1 MPNFKTK
8 RRMKTILTNILILIS
23 IVSFGQEITTI
34 RVSVPN
40 KTDEVYI
47 VGNQDD
53 LGNWQPDKVKLS
65 KISEYERE
73 ISLNLTFPA
82 EFKLTRGNWNSEAV
96 INKISG
102 QPNFILNTKPINVE
116 YYKIQGWTDQINK
129 FSTYSEFQIVEI
141 NSKALNQKRKLYVS
155 LPENYN
161 DKIKYPV
168 IYVTD
173 AHNLNH
179 FEIVSQTI
187 RQQSN
192 FSNFPECI
200 VVGIYIIGKER
211 DKELDITYSKDGV
224 IFKDF
229 IFNEVISFV
238 DKNYSTSSFKAI
250 FGHSNG
256 AEYNHYLMFEKNNP
270 FDAFMNISEN
280 LSDLYNGGNVELIK
294 NKFIQ
299 FITHNKKPIKYFVAS
314 AKYDHD
320 DIRYPSGLEIEKII
334 QNNKNNTIDFKHNV
348 YKSWH
353 NDLVGYSVLDA
364 LQFIFSNY
372 QDYGL
377 FETCFTDNK
386 FNYASI
392 KQKFIEQNEKYI
404 QPYIENEN
412 SSALIFR
419 IIDASK
425 KINVLN
431 QMLEFEDPEF
441 EIFDY
446 YARANMFAGF
456 NDYNT
461 SAKYWEKV
469 IDENNEQNIR
479 AIIFTYA
486 KYLFETYENIN
497 KKEQAFRNIEIL
509 LQKNPKY
516 ELEFKYLLAK
526 IGIENNLQIEKSK
539 KYLKQVERAFKEN
552 KLFEKGDLEKLRKKQ
567 KLGITA
573 VLQKRG
579 FLASMTVKC

>member
-1 MPNFKTK
+1 
-8 RRMKTILTNILILIS
+8 MKTILTNILTLIS
-23 IVSFGQEITTI
+23 LVTFGQEITTI

-47 VGNQDD
+47 VGNQEN
-53 LGNWQPDKVKLS
+53 LGNWQPDKVKLN

-82 EFKLTRGNWNSEAV
+82 EFKFTRGNWNSEAV
-96 INKISG
+96 VSKLSG
-102 QPNFILNTKPINVE
+102 QPNFILKSKPIQDE

-129 FSTYSEFQIVEI
+129 FSTYSDFQIVEI
-141 NSKALNQKRKLYVS
+141 NSKALDQKRKLYIS

-161 DKIKYPV
+161 QQIKYPV

-179 FEIVSQTI
+179 FEIVTQTI

-211 DKELDITYSKDGV
+211 FKEMDRTYSENGIKFKNY
-224 IFKDF
+224 IFD
-229 IFNEVISFV
+229 EVIPFV

-250 FGHSNG
+250 FGHSDG
-256 AEYNHYLMFEKNNP
+256 AEYNHYLMFETNNP

-280 LSDLYNGGNVELIK
+280 LSDLYNENIEPIR
-294 NKFIQ
+294 NKFIT
-299 FITHNKKPIKYFVAS
+299 FLNRNKKPIKYFIAS

-320 DIRYPSGLEIEKII
+320 DFRYRSGLEIEKIF
-334 QNNKNNTIDFKHNV
+334 QNNQNNTIDFKHNV
-348 YKSWH
+348 YKSGH

-364 LQFIFSNY
+364 LKFIFSDY
-372 QDYGL
+372 QDYSL
-377 FETCFTDNK
+377 FEKCFTDNQ
-386 FNYASI
+386 FNYGSA
-392 KQKFIEQNEKYI
+392 KQKFIQQNEKYI

-412 SSALIFR
+412 SSAVFGR

-425 KINVLN
+425 KVDILN
-431 QMLEFEDPEF
+431 QMLEYEDPDF
-441 EIFDY
+441 ETFDFY
-446 YARANMFAGF
+446 TRANLYLDFK
-456 NDYNT
+456 DYNT
-461 SAKYWEKV
+461 SVKYWEKV

-486 KYLFETYENIN
+486 KNLFETYENIN
-497 KKEQAFRNIEIL
+497 KKEQAYRNLEIL

-526 IGIENNLQIEKSK
+526 IGIENNIQIEKSK
-539 KYLKQVERAFKEN
+539 RYLKQVEKTFKEN
-552 KLFEKGDLEKLRKKQ
+552 KLFNKGDLEKLKK
-567 KLGITA
+567 I
-573 VLQKRG
+573 
-579 FLASMTVKC
+579 

>member
-1 MPNFKTK
+1 
-8 RRMKTILTNILILIS
+8 MKTILTNILILIS

-34 RVSVPN
+34 KVSVPN
-40 KTDEVYI
+40 KTDDVYI
-47 VGNQDD
+47 VGNQEN
-53 LGNWQPDKVKLS
+53 LGNWQPDKIKLN
-65 KISEYERE
+65 KISDYERE

-82 EFKLTRGNWNSEAV
+82 EFKFTRGKWDSEAV
-96 INKISG
+96 INQLSG
-102 QPNFILNTKPINVE
+102 QPNFILKNKPIQDE

-129 FSTYSEFQIVEI
+129 FSTYSDFQIVEI
-141 NSKALNQKRKLYVS
+141 NSKVLDQKRKLYIS

-161 DKIKYPV
+161 QQIKYPV

-173 AHNLNH
+173 AHNLHH

-211 DKELDITYSKDGV
+211 YKEMDRTYSENGV
-224 IFKDF
+224 KFKNYIFD
-229 IFNEVISFV
+229 EVIPFV

-250 FGHSNG
+250 FGHSDG
-256 AEYNHYLMFEKNNP
+256 AEYNHYLMFETNNP

-280 LSDLYNGGNVELIK
+280 LSDLYNENIEPIR
-294 NKFIQ
+294 NKFIA
-299 FITHNKKPIKYFVAS
+299 FLNRNKKPIKYFIAS

-320 DIRYPSGLEIEKII
+320 DFRYRSGSEIEKIF
-334 QNNKNNTIDFKHNV
+334 QNNQNNTIDFKHNV

-364 LQFIFSNY
+364 LKFIFSDY
-372 QDYGL
+372 QDYSL
-377 FETCFTDNK
+377 FENCFTDNK
-386 FNYASI
+386 FNYASA
-392 KQKFIEQNEKYI
+392 KQKFIQQNEEYI

-412 SSALIFR
+412 SSAVVFR

-425 KINVLN
+425 KVDLLN

-446 YARANMFAGF
+446 YARAILFTEF
-456 NDYNT
+456 KDYNT
-461 SAKYWEKV
+461 SVKYWEKV
-469 IDENNEQNIR
+469 IEANNEQNIIQ
-479 AIIFTYA
+479 IINNKVKF
-486 KYLFETYENIN
+486 LFETYGSIN
-497 KKEQAFRNIEIL
+497 NKEQAYRNLEIL

-526 IGIENNLQIEKSK
+526 IGIENNLQIDKSK
-539 KYLKQVERAFKEN
+539 KYLKQVEKTFREN
-552 KLFEKGDLEKLRKKQ
+552 KLFDKGDLEKLRKK
-567 KLGITA
+567 
-573 VLQKRG
+573 
-579 FLASMTVKC
+579 

>member
-1 MPNFKTK
+1 
-8 RRMKTILTNILILIS
+8 MKTILSNILLLIS
-23 IVSFGQEITTI
+23 FVSFGQELTTI

-40 KTDEVYI
+40 QTDEVYI
-47 VGNQDD
+47 VGNQES
-53 LGNWQPDKVKLS
+53 LGNWQPDKVKLN

-73 ISLNLTFPA
+73 ISLSLTFPA
-82 EFKLTRGNWNSEAV
+82 EFKFTRGNWDSEAV
-96 INKISG
+96 INQLSG
-102 QPNFILNTKPINVE
+102 QPNFILKNKPIQYE

-129 FSTYSEFQIVEI
+129 FSTYSDFQIVEI
-141 NSKALNQKRKLYVS
+141 NSKVLDQKRKLYIS

-161 DKIKYPV
+161 QQIKYPV

-173 AHNLNH
+173 AHNLHH

-211 DKELDITYSKDGV
+211 YKEMDRTYSENGV
-224 IFKDF
+224 KFKNYIFD
-229 IFNEVISFV
+229 EVIPFV

-250 FGHSNG
+250 FGHSDG
-256 AEYNHYLMFEKNNP
+256 AEYNHYLMFETNNP

-280 LSDLYNGGNVELIK
+280 LSDLYNENIEPIR
-294 NKFIQ
+294 NKFIA
-299 FITHNKKPIKYFVAS
+299 FLNRNKKPIKYFIAS

-320 DIRYPSGLEIEKII
+320 DFRYRSGSEIEKIF
-334 QNNKNNTIDFKHNV
+334 QNNQNNTIDFKHNV

-364 LQFIFSNY
+364 LKFIFSDY
-372 QDYGL
+372 QDYSL
-377 FETCFTDNK
+377 FENCFTDNK
-386 FNYASI
+386 FNYASA
-392 KQKFIEQNEKYI
+392 KQKFIQQNEEYI

-412 SSALIFR
+412 SSAVVFR

-425 KINVLN
+425 KVDLLN

-446 YARANMFAGF
+446 YARAILFTEF
-456 NDYNT
+456 KDYNT
-461 SAKYWEKV
+461 SVKYWEKV
-469 IDENNEQNIR
+469 IEANNEQNIIQ
-479 AIIFTYA
+479 IINNKVKF
-486 KYLFETYENIN
+486 LFETYGSIN
-497 KKEQAFRNIEIL
+497 NKEQAYRNLEIL

-526 IGIENNLQIEKSK
+526 IGIENNLQIDKSK
-539 KYLKQVERAFKEN
+539 KYLKQVEKTFREN
-552 KLFEKGDLEKLRKKQ
+552 KLFDKGDLEKLRKK
-567 KLGITA
+567 
-573 VLQKRG
+573 
-579 FLASMTVKC
+579 

>member
-1 MPNFKTK
+1 
-8 RRMKTILTNILILIS
+8 MKTILTNILTLIS
-23 IVSFGQEITTI
+23 LVTFGQEITTI

-47 VGNQDD
+47 VGNQEN
-53 LGNWQPDKVKLS
+53 LGNWQPDKVKLN

-82 EFKLTRGNWNSEAV
+82 EFKFTRGNWNSEAV
-96 INKISG
+96 VSKLSG
-102 QPNFILNTKPINVE
+102 QPNFILKSKPIQDE

-129 FSTYSEFQIVEI
+129 FSTYSDFQIVEI
-141 NSKALNQKRKLYVS
+141 NSKALDQKRKLYIS

-161 DKIKYPV
+161 QQIKYPV

-179 FEIVSQTI
+179 FEIVTQTI

-211 DKELDITYSKDGV
+211 YKEMDRTYSENGIKFKNY
-224 IFKDF
+224 IFD
-229 IFNEVISFV
+229 EVIPFV
-238 DKNYSTSSFKAI
+238 DKSYSTSSFKAI
-250 FGHSNG
+250 FGHSDG
-256 AEYNHYLMFEKNNP
+256 AEYNHYLMFETNNP

-280 LSDLYNGGNVELIK
+280 LSDLYNENIEPIR
-294 NKFIQ
+294 NKFIA
-299 FITHNKKPIKYFVAS
+299 FLNRNKKPIKYFIAS

-320 DIRYPSGLEIEKII
+320 DFRYRSGLEIDKIF
-334 QNNKNNTIDFKHNV
+334 QNNQNNTIDFKHNV

-364 LQFIFSNY
+364 LKFIFSDY
-372 QDYGL
+372 QDYSL
-377 FETCFTDNK
+377 FENCFTDNK
-386 FNYASI
+386 FNYASA
-392 KQKFIEQNEKYI
+392 KQKFIQQNEEYI

-412 SSALIFR
+412 SSAVVFR

-425 KINVLN
+425 KVDLLN

-446 YARANMFAGF
+446 YARAILFTEF
-456 NDYNT
+456 KDYNT
-461 SAKYWEKV
+461 SVKYWEKV
-469 IDENNEQNIR
+469 IEVNNERNIIQ
-479 AIIFTYA
+479 IINNKA
-486 KYLFETYENIN
+486 KFLFETYGSIN
-497 KKEQAFRNIEIL
+497 NKEQAYRNLEFL
-509 LQKNPKY
+509 LQKNPEY

-526 IGIENNLQIEKSK
+526 IGIENNLQIDKSK
-539 KYLKQVERAFKEN
+539 RYLKQVEKTFKVN
-552 KLFEKGDLEKLRKKQ
+552 KLFNKGDLEKLKK
-567 KLGITA
+567 I
-573 VLQKRG
+573 
-579 FLASMTVKC
+579 

>member
-1 MPNFKTK
+1 
-8 RRMKTILTNILILIS
+8 MKTILTNILTLIS
-23 IVSFGQEITTI
+23 LVTFGQEITTI

-47 VGNQDD
+47 VGNQEN
-53 LGNWQPDKVKLS
+53 LGNWQPDKVKLN

-82 EFKLTRGNWNSEAV
+82 EFKFTRGNWNSEAV
-96 INKISG
+96 VSKLSG
-102 QPNFILNTKPINVE
+102 QPNFILKSKPIQDE

-129 FSTYSEFQIVEI
+129 FSTYSDFQIVEI
-141 NSKALNQKRKLYVS
+141 NSKSLDQKRKLYIS

-161 DKIKYPV
+161 QQIKYPV

-179 FEIVSQTI
+179 FEIVTQTI

-211 DKELDITYSKDGV
+211 FKEMDRTYSENGIKFKNY
-224 IFKDF
+224 IFD
-229 IFNEVISFV
+229 EVIPFV

-250 FGHSNG
+250 FGHSDG
-256 AEYNHYLMFEKNNP
+256 AEYNHYLMFETNNP

-280 LSDLYNGGNVELIK
+280 LSDLYNENIEPIR
-294 NKFIQ
+294 NKFIT
-299 FITHNKKPIKYFVAS
+299 FLNRNKKPIKYFIAS

-320 DIRYPSGLEIEKII
+320 DFRYRSGLEIDKIF
-334 QNNKNNTIDFKHNV
+334 QNNQNNTIDFKHNV

-364 LQFIFSNY
+364 LKFIFSDY
-372 QDYGL
+372 QDYSL
-377 FETCFTDNK
+377 FENCFTDNK
-386 FNYASI
+386 FNYASA
-392 KQKFIEQNEKYI
+392 KQKFIQQNEEYI

-412 SSALIFR
+412 SSAVVFR

-425 KINVLN
+425 KVDLLN

-446 YARANMFAGF
+446 YARAILFTEF
-456 NDYNT
+456 KDYNT
-461 SAKYWEKV
+461 SVKYWEKV
-469 IDENNEQNIR
+469 IEVNNERNIIQ
-479 AIIFTYA
+479 IINNKA
-486 KYLFETYENIN
+486 KFLFETYGSIN
-497 KKEQAFRNIEIL
+497 NKEQAYRNLEFL
-509 LQKNPKY
+509 LQKNPEY

-526 IGIENNLQIEKSK
+526 IGIENNLQIDKSK
-539 KYLKQVERAFKEN
+539 RYLKQVEKTFKVN
-552 KLFEKGDLEKLRKKQ
+552 KLFNKGDLEKLKK
-567 KLGITA
+567 I
-573 VLQKRG
+573 
-579 FLASMTVKC
+579 

>member
-1 MPNFKTK
+1 
-8 RRMKTILTNILILIS
+8 MKTILSNILLLIS
-23 IVSFGQEITTI
+23 FVSFGQELTTI

-40 KTDEVYI
+40 QTDEVYI
-47 VGNQDD
+47 VGNQEN
-53 LGNWQPDKVKLS
+53 LGNWQPDKIKLN
-65 KISEYERE
+65 KISDYERE

-82 EFKLTRGNWNSEAV
+82 EFKFTRGNWDSEAV
-96 INKISG
+96 INQLSG
-102 QPNFILNTKPINVE
+102 QPNFILKNKPIQDE

-129 FSTYSEFQIVEI
+129 FSTYSDFQIVEI
-141 NSKALNQKRKLYVS
+141 NSKVLDQKRKLYIS

-161 DKIKYPV
+161 QQIKYPV

-173 AHNLNH
+173 AHNLHH

-211 DKELDITYSKDGV
+211 YKEMDRTYSENGV
-224 IFKDF
+224 KFKNYIFD
-229 IFNEVISFV
+229 EVIPFV

-250 FGHSNG
+250 FGHSDG
-256 AEYNHYLMFEKNNP
+256 AEYNHYLMFETNNP

-280 LSDLYNGGNVELIK
+280 LSDLYNENIEPIR
-294 NKFIQ
+294 NKFIA
-299 FITHNKKPIKYFVAS
+299 FLNRNKKPIKYFIAS

-320 DIRYPSGLEIEKII
+320 DFRYRSGSEIEKIF
-334 QNNKNNTIDFKHNV
+334 QNNQNNTIYFKHNV

-364 LQFIFSNY
+364 LKFIFSDY
-372 QDYGL
+372 QDYSL
-377 FETCFTDNK
+377 FENCFTDNK
-386 FNYASI
+386 FNYASA
-392 KQKFIEQNEKYI
+392 KQKFIQQNEEYI

-412 SSALIFR
+412 SSAVVFR

-425 KINVLN
+425 KVDLLN

-446 YARANMFAGF
+446 YARAILFTEF
-456 NDYNT
+456 KDYNT
-461 SAKYWEKV
+461 SVKYWEKV
-469 IDENNEQNIR
+469 IEANNEQNIIQ
-479 AIIFTYA
+479 IINNKVKF
-486 KYLFETYENIN
+486 LFETYGSIN
-497 KKEQAFRNIEIL
+497 NKEQAYRNLEIL

-526 IGIENNLQIEKSK
+526 IGIENNLQIDKSK
-539 KYLKQVERAFKEN
+539 KYLKQVEKTFREN
-552 KLFEKGDLEKLRKKQ
+552 KLFDKGDLEKLRKK
-567 KLGITA
+567 
-573 VLQKRG
+573 
-579 FLASMTVKC
+579 

>member
-1 MPNFKTK
+1 
-8 RRMKTILTNILILIS
+8 MKTILINILILIS
-23 IVSFGQEITTI
+23 VVSFGQEITTI
-34 RVSVPN
+34 KVSVPN
-40 KTDEVYI
+40 KTDDVYI
-47 VGNQDD
+47 VGNQEN
-53 LGNWQPDKVKLS
+53 LGNWQPDKIKLN

-82 EFKLTRGNWNSEAV
+82 EFKFTRGKWDSEAV
-96 INKISG
+96 INQLSG
-102 QPNFILNTKPINVE
+102 QPNFILKNKPIQDE

-129 FSTYSEFQIVEI
+129 FSTYSDFQIVEI
-141 NSKALNQKRKLYVS
+141 NSKVLDQKRKLYIS

-161 DKIKYPV
+161 QQIKYPV

-173 AHNLNH
+173 AHNLHH

-211 DKELDITYSKDGV
+211 YKEMDRTYSENGIKFKNY
-224 IFKDF
+224 IFD
-229 IFNEVISFV
+229 EVIPFV

-250 FGHSNG
+250 FGHSDG
-256 AEYNHYLMFEKNNP
+256 AEYNHYLMFETNNP

-280 LSDLYNGGNVELIK
+280 LSDLYNENIEPIR
-294 NKFIQ
+294 NKFIA
-299 FITHNKKPIKYFVAS
+299 FLNRNKKPIKYFIAS

-320 DIRYPSGLEIEKII
+320 DFRYRSGLEIEKIF
-334 QNNKNNTIDFKHNV
+334 QNNQNNTIDFKHNV

-364 LQFIFSNY
+364 LKFIFSDY
-372 QDYGL
+372 QDYSL
-377 FETCFTDNK
+377 FENCFRDNK
-386 FNYASI
+386 FNYVLA
-392 KQKFIEQNEKYI
+392 KQKFIQQNEEYI

-412 SSALIFR
+412 SSAVVFR

-425 KINVLN
+425 KVDLLN

-446 YARANMFAGF
+446 YARAILFTEF
-456 NDYNT
+456 KDYNT
-461 SAKYWEKV
+461 SVKYWEKV
-469 IDENNEQNIR
+469 IEVNNEQNIIQ
-479 AIIFTYA
+479 IINNKA
-486 KYLFETYENIN
+486 KFLFETYGSIN
-497 KKEQAFRNIEIL
+497 NKEQAYCNLENL
-509 LQKNPKY
+509 LQKNPEY

-539 KYLKQVERAFKEN
+539 RYLKQVEKTFREN
-552 KLFEKGDLEKLRKKQ
+552 RFFSKVDIEKLKRK
-567 KLGITA
+567 
-573 VLQKRG
+573 
-579 FLASMTVKC
+579 

>member
-1 MPNFKTK
+1 MNLIFNS
-8 RRMKTILTNILILIS
+8 ILKGILILTS
-23 IVSFGQEITTI
+23 IVSFGQELTTI

-47 VGNQDD
+47 VGNQDN
-53 LGNWQPDKVKLS
+53 LGNWQPDKIKLN

-73 ISLNLTFPA
+73 ISLKLTFPA
-82 EFKLTRGNWNSEAV
+82 EYKLTRGNWNSEAV

-173 AHNLNH
+173 ANNLNH

-200 VVGIYIIGKER
+200 VIGIYILGEER
-211 DKELDITYSKDGV
+211 DKELDRTYKENGLR
-224 IFKDF
+224 FKDY
-229 IFNEVISFV
+229 IFDEVIPFV
-238 DKNYSTSSFKAI
+238 NKNYSTSLFKAMY
-250 FGHSNG
+250 GHSDG
-256 AEYNHYLMFEKNNP
+256 AEFNHYLMFETNNP

-280 LSDLYNGGNVELIK
+280 LSDLYSESIEPIR
-294 NKFIQ
+294 NKFIE
-299 FITHNKKPIKYFVAS
+299 FLNHNKKPIKYFIAS

-320 DIRYPSGLEIEKII
+320 DFRYRSGLEIEKII
-334 QNNKNNTIDFKHNV
+334 LNNKNNNLDFKHNL

-353 NDLVGYSVLDA
+353 IDLVGYSVLDA
-364 LQFIFSNY
+364 LQFTFSDY
-372 QDYGL
+372 QDYSL
-377 FETCFTDNK
+377 FENCFTDVQ
-386 FNYASI
+386 FNYATA
-392 KQKFIEQNEKYI
+392 KQKFIQQNEKYI
-404 QPYIENEN
+404 EPYIENEN

-425 KINVLN
+425 KINALN

-461 SAKYWEKV
+461 SAKNWEKV

-497 KKEQAFRNIEIL
+497 KKEQAFRNLEIL

-552 KLFEKGDLEKLRKKQ
+552 KLFNKGDLEKLRNK
-567 KLGITA
+567 
-573 VLQKRG
+573 
-579 FLASMTVKC
+579 

>member
-34 RVSVPN
+34 KVSVPN
-40 KTDEVYI
+40 KTDDVYI
-47 VGNQDD
+47 VGNQEN
-53 LGNWQPDKVKLS
+53 LGNWQPDKIKLN

-73 ISLNLTFPA
+73 ISLNLNFPA
-82 EFKLTRGNWNSEAV
+82 EFKFTRGNWDSEAV
-96 INKISG
+96 INQLSG
-102 QPNFILNTKPINVE
+102 QPNFILNNKPIQDE

-129 FSTYSEFQIVEI
+129 FSTYSDFQIVEI
-141 NSKALNQKRKLYVS
+141 NSKVLDQKRKLYIS

-161 DKIKYPV
+161 QQIKYPV

-173 AHNLNH
+173 AHNLHH

-211 DKELDITYSKDGV
+211 YKEMDRTYSENGIKFKNY
-224 IFKDF
+224 IFD
-229 IFNEVISFV
+229 EVIPFV

-250 FGHSNG
+250 FGHSDG
-256 AEYNHYLMFEKNNP
+256 AEYNHYLMFETNNP

-280 LSDLYNGGNVELIK
+280 LSDLYNENIEPIR
-294 NKFIQ
+294 NKFIA
-299 FITHNKKPIKYFVAS
+299 FLNRNKKPIKYFIAS

-320 DIRYPSGLEIEKII
+320 DFRYRSGSEIEKIF
-334 QNNKNNTIDFKHNV
+334 QNNQNNTIDFKHNV

-364 LQFIFSNY
+364 LKFIFSDY
-372 QDYGL
+372 QDYSL
-377 FETCFTDNK
+377 FENCFTDNK
-386 FNYASI
+386 FNYASA
-392 KQKFIEQNEKYI
+392 KQKFIQQNEEYI

-412 SSALIFR
+412 SSAVVFR

-425 KINVLN
+425 KVDLLN

-446 YARANMFAGF
+446 YARAILFTEF
-456 NDYNT
+456 KDYNT
-461 SAKYWEKV
+461 SVKYWEKV
-469 IDENNEQNIR
+469 IEVNNEQNIIQ
-479 AIIFTYA
+479 IINNKVKF
-486 KYLFETYENIN
+486 LFETYGSIN
-497 KKEQAFRNIEIL
+497 NKEQAYRNLEIL
-509 LQKNPKY
+509 LQKNPEY

-526 IGIENNLQIEKSK
+526 IGIENNLQIDKSK
-539 KYLKQVERAFKEN
+539 KYLKQVEKTFREN
-552 KLFEKGDLEKLRKKQ
+552 KLFDKGDLEKLRKK
-567 KLGITA
+567 
-573 VLQKRG
+573 
-579 FLASMTVKC
+579 

>member
-1 MPNFKTK
+1 MPNFKPK

-34 RVSVPN
+34 KVSVPN
-40 KTDEVYI
+40 KTDDVYI
-47 VGNQDD
+47 VGNQEN
-53 LGNWQPDKVKLS
+53 LGNWQPDKIKLN

-82 EFKLTRGNWNSEAV
+82 EFKFTRGKWDSEAI
-96 INKISG
+96 INQLSG
-102 QPNFILNTKPINVE
+102 QPNFILKNKPIQDE

-129 FSTYSEFQIVEI
+129 FSTYSDFQIVEI
-141 NSKALNQKRKLYVS
+141 NSKALDQKRKLYIS

-161 DKIKYPV
+161 QQIKYPV

-173 AHNLNH
+173 AHNLHH
-179 FEIVSQTI
+179 FEIVKQTI

-192 FSNFPECI
+192 FLNFPECI
-200 VVGIYIIGKER
+200 VIGIYHIGENR
-211 DKELDITYSKDGV
+211 NDELDITYSKKGQNFKNY
-224 IFKDF
+224 IFD
-229 IFNEVISFV
+229 EVIPFV

-270 FDAFMNISEN
+270 FDAFVNVSEN
-280 LSDLYNGGNVELIK
+280 LIDLENGNIDPIR
-294 NKFIQ
+294 NKFIE
-299 FITHNKKPIKYFVAS
+299 FLNHNKKPIKYFVAS
-314 AKYDHD
+314 SKYDNPN
-320 DIRYPSGLEIEKII
+320 RYPSGLEIEKII
-334 QNNKNNTIDFKHNV
+334 KSVPNENLFFQQKF
-348 YKSWH
+348 YKSGH
-353 NDLVGYSVLDA
+353 EDLIASSVFDA
-364 LQFIFSNY
+364 FQFVFSDY
-372 QDYGL
+372 QDFSL
-377 FETCFTDNK
+377 FETCFTEDT
-386 FNYASI
+386 FNYE
-392 KQKFIEQNEKYI
+392 KTKLKFIRQNEEYI
-404 QPYIENEN
+404 QPYSENEKT
-412 SSALIFR
+412 SLITE
-419 IIDASK
+419 IVMKSK
-425 KINVLN
+425 KVDVLY

-461 SAKYWEKV
+461 SVKYWEKV
-469 IDENNEQNIR
+469 IDENKEQNIR

-497 KKEQAFRNIEIL
+497 KKEQAYRNLEIL

-526 IGIENNLQIEKSK
+526 IGIENNIQIEKSK

-552 KLFEKGDLEKLRKKQ
+552 KLFEKGDLEKLRKK
-567 KLGITA
+567 
-573 VLQKRG
+573 
-579 FLASMTVKC
+579 

>member
-1 MPNFKTK
+1 MYNFKNAI
-8 RRMKTILTNILILIS
+8 RMKTILSNILLLIS
-23 IVSFGQEITTI
+23 FVSFGQELTTI

-40 KTDEVYI
+40 QTDEVYI
-47 VGNQDD
+47 VGNQES
-53 LGNWQPDKVKLS
+53 LGNWQPDKVKLN

-73 ISLNLTFPA
+73 ISLSLTFPA
-82 EFKLTRGNWNSEAV
+82 EFKFTRGNWDSEAV
-96 INKISG
+96 INQLSG
-102 QPNFILNTKPINVE
+102 QPNFILKNKPIQYE

-129 FSTYSEFQIVEI
+129 FSTYSDFQIVEI
-141 NSKALNQKRKLYVS
+141 NSKVLDQKRKLYIS

-161 DKIKYPV
+161 QQIKYPV

-173 AHNLNH
+173 AHNLHH

-211 DKELDITYSKDGV
+211 YKEMDRTYSENGV
-224 IFKDF
+224 KFKNYIFD
-229 IFNEVISFV
+229 EVIPFV

-250 FGHSNG
+250 FGHSDG
-256 AEYNHYLMFEKNNP
+256 AEYNHYLMFETNNP

-280 LSDLYNGGNVELIK
+280 LSDLYNENIEPIR
-294 NKFIQ
+294 NKFIA
-299 FITHNKKPIKYFVAS
+299 FLNRNKKPIKYFIAS

-320 DIRYPSGLEIEKII
+320 DFRYRSGSEIEKIF
-334 QNNKNNTIDFKHNV
+334 QNNQNNTIDFKHNV

-364 LQFIFSNY
+364 LKFIFSDY
-372 QDYGL
+372 QDYSL
-377 FETCFTDNK
+377 FENCFTDNK
-386 FNYASI
+386 FNYASA
-392 KQKFIEQNEKYI
+392 KQKFIQQNEEYI

-412 SSALIFR
+412 SSAVVFR

-425 KINVLN
+425 KVDLLN

-446 YARANMFAGF
+446 YARAILFTEF
-456 NDYNT
+456 KDYNT
-461 SAKYWEKV
+461 SVKYWEKV
-469 IDENNEQNIR
+469 IEANNEQNIIQ
-479 AIIFTYA
+479 IINNKVKF
-486 KYLFETYENIN
+486 LFETYGSIN
-497 KKEQAFRNIEIL
+497 NKEQAYRNLEIL

-526 IGIENNLQIEKSK
+526 IGIENNLQIDKSK
-539 KYLKQVERAFKEN
+539 KYLKQVEKTFREN
-552 KLFEKGDLEKLRKKQ
+552 KLFDKGDLEKLRKK
-567 KLGITA
+567 
-573 VLQKRG
+573 
-579 FLASMTVKC
+579 